1 MDFSYTAE
9 EEAFRKEVSDWF
21 DEAMK
26 EVPKWYTD
34 PNVLGPDT
42 DSKEYHDFGI
52 WWHQKMYDAGYVG
65 MHWPKEY
72 GGRSATLIEQMIVNE
87 EMARHNAPPATNGI
101 GIGWCGPT
109 IMAAGTEEQ
118 RQRFLKP
125 MLRAE
130 EYWAQGFSEPGAGS
144 DLASIS
150 TRAVEDG
157 DDFVVNGQKVWTSGS
172 TRSDW
177 AVLMV
182 RTDPN
187 APKHRG
193 ITYLLL
199 DLHSP
204 GVTVRPLVQIHGTAG
219 YGEVFLD
226 DVRIP
231 KKYMVG
237 ELNRGWYVAMATLE
251 WERSGVG
258 ASVQRLRTIEDI
270 IKIAKSMKRHGKPLT
285 ADPVVRNKLAQFYVE
300 ANAIKYTGLRAATRQ
315 LRGER
320 PGPEGVVGHVFNAE
334 YSKRLQHYVMDL
346 LGPYSQLVRG
356 AKNAYEHGRWG
367 RSFLAAPGGSIAT
380 GTSEINRNVVA
391 QRVLGLPR

>member
-1 MDFSYTAE
+1 MDFSYTPE
-9 EEAFRKEVSDWF
+9 EEAFRKQVSDWL
-21 DEAMK
+21 DENMK
-26 EVPKWYTD
+26 EVPDWYKD
-34 PNVLGPDT
+34 PNIMGPET
-42 DSKEYHDFGI
+42 DSQEYWDFSI

-65 MHWPKEY
+65 MHWPEEY

-87 EMARHNAPPATNGI
+87 EFAKHRAPTATNGI

-118 RQRFLKP
+118 KERFLRP

-130 EYWAQGFSEPGAGS
+130 EYWCQGFSEPGAGS

-172 TRSDW
+172 MRSDW

-182 RTDPN
+182 RTDPD

-193 ITYLLL
+193 ISYLLL
-199 DLHSP
+199 DMHLP
-204 GVTVRPLVQIHGTAG
+204 GVTVRPLVQISGTAG
-219 YGEVFLD
+219 YAEVFLD

-231 KKYMVG
+231 KKWLVG

-251 WERSGVG
+251 FERSGVG
-258 ASVQRLRTIEDI
+258 ASVTRLRTMEEI
-270 IKIAKSMKRHGKPLT
+270 IKLAQSRTRHGKPLT
-285 ADPVVRNKLAQFYVE
+285 EDSAVRQRLAQFYIE
-300 ANAIKYTGLRAATRQ
+300 ANCAKYTGLRAATRQ

-320 PGPEGVVGHVFNAE
+320 PGSEGVVGHVFSAE
-334 YSKRLQHYVMDL
+334 YSKRLMHYVMGL
-346 LGPYSQLVRG
+346 LGPYSQLERG

-367 RSFLAAPGGSIAT
+367 RQFLGTPGGSIAT